1 MLTCNVP
8 LFQFNSKRPKRKATS
23 ASIKPVRKK
32 QKSELDSD
40 DEDIES
46 GKLKGT
52 GQASLAMHVT
62 KLYLALSVLNCF
74 PLRFC
79 VDRSYNST
87 YLVKTQQCSV
97 ELN

>member
-1 MLTCNVP
+1 VP

-52 GQASLAMHVT
+52 GQAIT
-62 KLYLALSVLNCF
+62 C
-74 PLRFC
+74 
-79 VDRSYNST
+79 
-87 YLVKTQQCSV
+87 
-97 ELN
+97 

>member
-1 MLTCNVP
+1 MSYCRIKCKVEPRILTCNVP

-52 GQASLAMHVT
+52 EQAIT
-62 KLYLALSVLNCF
+62 C
-74 PLRFC
+74 
-79 VDRSYNST
+79 
-87 YLVKTQQCSV
+87 
-97 ELN
+97 